1 MADNRE
7 NHKGSE
13 IHRLRQMPDNYNV
26 QLFNKLYRICKPV
39 IRNLV
44 RQIDCRRFNLTPDII
59 HSYFVDK
66 MLYVFSKYYGTC
78 SDEHLQAKILLSLST
93 FKNKLLRAAYSEE
106 AEANLE
112 MQKLEDLFDNDKE
125 LLDTAEE
132 DRHKEECLQQI
143 EGYMKQHLSDD
154 AFLVFKVLMDPP
166 EFVKMYPGNG
176 QGNITSVSI
185 VKFFEL
191 PSNRSS
197 IRFITELR
205 RDIDYW
211 IEKAKSDL
219 G

>member
-1 MADNRE
+1 MAEKE
-7 NHKGSE
+7 NHRGSE
-13 IHRLRQMPDNYNV
+13 IHRLKEMPDNYNV
-26 QLFNKLYRICKPV
+26 QLFNHLYRICRPV

-78 SDEHLQAKILLSLST
+78 SEEHLQAKILLSLST
-93 FKNKLLRAAYSEE
+93 YKNKLLRAAYGEE

-112 MQKLEDLFDNDKE
+112 TQSLEDLFDNSKE
-125 LLDTAEE
+125 LLDDSEE
-132 DRHKEECLQQI
+132 TLYKEECLQQI
-143 EGYMKQHLSDD
+143 EEYMKQHLNDD
-154 AFLVFKVLMDPP
+154 AFMVFRVLMDPP
-166 EFVKMYPGNG
+166 EFIKEYPGNG
-176 QGNITSVSI
+176 QGNITAVSL

-197 IRFITELR
+197 IRYITELR

-211 IEKAKSDL
+211 IEKAKEDL

>member
-1 MADNRE
+1 MADKE
-7 NHKGSE
+7 NHRGSE
-13 IHRLRQMPDNYNV
+13 IHRLKPMPDNYNV

-66 MLYVFSKYYGTC
+66 MLYVFAKYYGTC
-78 SDEHLQAKILLSLST
+78 STEHLQAKILLSLST

-112 MQKLEDLFDNDKE
+112 MQKLEDLFDDNKE
-125 LLDTAEE
+125 LLDTSE
-132 DRHKEECLQQI
+132 DDKYREECLQRI
-143 EGYMKQHLSDD
+143 EEYMREHLSAD

-166 EFVKMYPGNG
+166 EFIQEYPGNG
-176 QGNITSVSI
+176 QGNITSMSL

-205 RDIDYW
+205 KDIDYW
-211 IEKAKSDL
+211 IERAKVDL